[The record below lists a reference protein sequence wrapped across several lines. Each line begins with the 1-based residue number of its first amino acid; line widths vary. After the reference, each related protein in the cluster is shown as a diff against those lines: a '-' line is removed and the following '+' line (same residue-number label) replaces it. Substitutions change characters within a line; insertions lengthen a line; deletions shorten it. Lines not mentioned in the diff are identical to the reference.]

1 MNALKSPALQ
11 IAVAAVAGLI
21 FGLVVGEWAANVKFV
36 GDMFI
41 RLIQM
46 SIVPLVLASVIVATG
61 SMTGT
66 GTGRI
71 AVRTFTWMLGFSFV
85 AAVLAW
91 LLSVLIRPGTGMV
104 FTGEVDASLEE
115 SAAETGGW
123 QDTPC

>member
-1 MNALKSPALQ
+1 MRMNALKSPALQ

-66 GTGRI
+66 GT
-71 AVRTFTWMLGFSFV
+71 RTGTRRRG
-85 AAVLAW
+85 LA
-91 LLSVLIRPGTGMV
+91 R
-104 FTGEVDASLEE
+104 
-115 SAAETGGW
+115 
-123 QDTPC
+123 